1 MNLTGTTES
10 LELVTVAG
18 AAVDWTTSWG
28 DIDKTGATNYTPGSS
43 AGSVSGAADT
53 TIVTAPSASTIYR
66 VLTEVTV
73 CNTDATASTT
83 VTIQK
88 DVGGT
93 ESLMISAVLRP
104 GETLTYEDGSGW
116 HAPPQAAA
124 TSPGYL
130 VDFYKVGSAPEAAG
144 QYYCWAKDTGKP
156 GAWAPGTPGLNGRAT
171 DGTASADAGCLQI
184 ANAAPSANYLTG
196 LNAATS
202 VACNFLLYDVLW
214 INSGIVVTTT
224 GAQAIAA
231 PVALPARDLNGVS
244 AGEGCMVGLLVTT
257 ATTNAAAIANTTL
270 SYTNSAGV
278 PGRTATMASFPATA
292 AVGTVVWFLLPA
304 GDTGIQQAD
313 SITLG
318 TSYGGGAIS
327 LIIARRLAQT
337 SCALINVGSNAP
349 IDPSAGVRLYDGTC
363 ALPFGLMSATT
374 ATTVTGSATIAVR
387 A

>member
-10 LELVTVAG
+10 LELVTIAG

-43 AGSVSGAADT
+43 AGAVSGAADT
-53 TIVTAPSASTIYR
+53 TIVAAPASATIYR

-73 CNTDATASTT
+73 YNTDATASTT
-83 VTIQK
+83 VVIQK

-93 ESLMISAVLRP
+93 ERLMISAVLRP
-104 GETLTYEDGSGW
+104 GETLTYEDGAGW
-116 HAPPQAAA
+116 HAPPQPAA
-124 TSPGYL
+124 TSDGYL
-130 VDFYKVGSAPEAAG
+130 VDFYKIGTAAEAAG
-144 QYYCWAKDTGKP
+144 QYYCWSKDSGKP
-156 GAWAPGTPGLNGRAT
+156 GAWAPGTPGVNGRAT

-184 ANAAPSANYLTG
+184 ANASPDANYLTG
-196 LNAATS
+196 LNVATS

-214 INSGIVVTTT
+214 INSGITVTTT

-231 PVALPARDLNGVS
+231 PVALPARDLNGAS
-244 AGEGCMVGLLVTT
+244 AGEGCMVGILVTT
-257 ATTNAAAIANTTL
+257 ATTNAGAITNTTL
-270 SYTNSAGV
+270 TYTNSAGT
-278 PGRTATMASFPATA
+278 GSRTATIASYPATA
-292 AVGTVVWFLLPA
+292 VIGTVVWFQLQA

-327 LIIARRLAQT
+327 LIIARRLAQA
-337 SCALINVGSNAP
+337 SCALVNVGSAAP
-349 IDPSAGVRLYDGTC
+349 IDPNAGVRLYDGTC

-387 A
+387 